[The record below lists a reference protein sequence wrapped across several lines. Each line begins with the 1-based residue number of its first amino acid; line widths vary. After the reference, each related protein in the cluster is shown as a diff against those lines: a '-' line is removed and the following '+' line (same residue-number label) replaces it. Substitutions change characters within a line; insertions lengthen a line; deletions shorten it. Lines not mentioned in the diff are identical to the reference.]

1 MAKLEIDADKI
12 KATGEEIKSIANDY
26 NKVIVDLF
34 NKMKAIEDSGIWLS
48 ESDAGAARKFI
59 ANVMK
64 DQTSALAL
72 GTDMKNLGDKIISYA
87 NNVNA
92 ISDSKL

>member
-12 KATGEEIKSIANDY
+12 KGAGEEILLIASDY
-26 NKVIVDLF
+26 NKVITDLY
-34 NKMKAIEDSGIWLS
+34 NKMKVIEKNGIWAS
-48 ESDAGAARKFI
+48 ESEDGAARKFI

-64 DQTSALAL
+64 DQPAALAL
-72 GTDMKNLGDKIISYA
+72 GNDMKNIGNKIISYA
-87 NNVNA
+87 NNVNV